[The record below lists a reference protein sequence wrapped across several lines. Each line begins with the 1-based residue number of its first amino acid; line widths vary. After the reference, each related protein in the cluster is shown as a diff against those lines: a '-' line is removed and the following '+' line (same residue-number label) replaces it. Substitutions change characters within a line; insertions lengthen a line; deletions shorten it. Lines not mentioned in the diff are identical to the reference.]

1 MTYKEKD
8 AFLRQYRENCINI
21 SGLIRERE
29 KWETIAMST
38 AAGTEPGGGSGSGRV
53 QGAAVNAADI
63 MAKIDK
69 DIAAAAEQREE
80 VRRVVDA
87 HPVRRQRIMLGLR
100 YINGLSVEEVAN
112 EIGKS
117 VKWTRQSLQ
126 AAVDALE
133 V

>member
-8 AFLRQYRENCINI
+8 AFLRHYRDSGIEI

-29 KWETIAMST
+29 KWEAIAMST

-53 QGAAVNAADI
+53 QGAAVNAVDI
-63 MAKIDK
+63 MREIDQ
-69 DIAAAAEQREE
+69 DIAAAAAQREE
-80 VRRVVDA
+80 VRRVVDT
-87 HPVRRQRIMLGLR
+87 HPARRQRLMLGLR
-100 YINGLSVEEVAN
+100 YINGLSVEDVAN

-126 AAVDALE
+126 AAVAALDM
-133 V
+133 

>member
-8 AFLRQYRENCINI
+8 AFLRQYREKCIEI

-63 MAKIDK
+63 MTEIDN
-69 DIAAAAEQREE
+69 DIAAAAARREE

-87 HPVRRQRIMLGLR
+87 HPARRQRLMLGLR
-100 YINGLSVEEVAN
+100 YINGLSVEDVAN

-126 AAVDALE
+126 AAVNALNM
-133 V
+133 

>member
-8 AFLRQYRENCINI
+8 SFLRQYRESCIEI

-38 AAGTEPGGGSGSGRV
+38 AAGAEPGGGSGAGRV

-63 MAKIDK
+63 MTEIDK
-69 DIAAAAEQREE
+69 DIAAAAAQREE
-80 VRRVVDA
+80 VRRVVDS
-87 HPVRRQRIMLGLR
+87 HPARRQRLMLGLR
-100 YINGLSVEEVAN
+100 YINGLSVEDVAN

-126 AAVDALE
+126 AAVNALNM
-133 V
+133 